1 MNTVIL
7 RNEQDWQKYREV
19 YCSSNALDMS
29 STRWGNGPGQ
39 YPCLA
44 MSYHFSGMSP
54 QRVLTCFVFVPDA
67 LALLKVAAPNGVVS
81 IPDPSSLPIYP
92 SVPRNSPAVPVATPV
107 IASPTENDVQ
117 VNAALQSL
125 AAHVLA
131 LTSEMIDI
139 GATKAERYQA
149 KYSRFLA
156 MTDQVIAENVSNES
170 VQKTISEDKTRQSG
184 DEKK

>member
-19 YCSSNALDMS
+19 YCNSNALDMS

-39 YPCLA
+39 YPCLV

-54 QRVLTCFVFVPDA
+54 QRVLTCFVFVTDA

-81 IPDPSSLPIYP
+81 VPDPASMPTYPGMSQDRPVLVSS
-92 SVPRNSPAVPVATPV
+92 PVVAAATD
-107 IASPTENDVQ
+107 NDIQ

-170 VQKTISEDKTRQSG
+170 VQKTISEDKTRQAG